1 MNRTVDAES
10 SDTTTQT
17 PIGPGLDDVADPG
30 DAPAIFVT
38 EAIAGIYRVGMGT
51 TTVGYVQLTG
61 DRYVSLLG
69 SIYNTSVE
77 VAQALTL
84 DAAVRRLLF
93 A

>member
-1 MNRTVDAES
+1 MIHTADAVSTAAAPRTS
-10 SDTTTQT
+10 R
-17 PIGPGLDDVADPG
+17 GPGIDDVADPS

-38 EAIAGIYRVGMGT
+38 EAIVGIYRVGMGT

-69 SIYNTSVE
+69 CVYNTSVE
-77 VAQALTL
+77 VAQTLTL
-84 DAAVRRLLF
+84 DAAVRRLLL